1 MKEKFKKFITSPIT
15 WQYIGVLAVLMILL
29 VPDIAFGAGDEES
42 IKSKFKNLIEAVTR
56 ILLYLAPSVA
66 IAVFAWL
73 GIKMYVA
80 TNPSEKAEHKSSMLN
95 TLVITAVIFVG
106 ALIVNF
112 VVAAV
117 A

>member
-1 MKEKFKKFITSPIT
+1 MKEKFKKIITSPVT
-15 WQYIGVLAVLMILL
+15 WQYIGILAVLMIFL
-29 VPDIAFGAGDEES
+29 VPDIAFGAGEDE
-42 IKSKFKNLIEAVTR
+42 IKQKFKKLIDAVTN

-80 TNPSEKAEHKSSMLN
+80 SNPSEKAEHKSSMLN
-95 TLVITAVIFVG
+95 VLVITAVIFVG

-112 VVAAV
+112 VVSAV